1 MDRLS
6 SLVEEAR
13 HGSSSAMEEFVRSS
27 YVEVRRL
34 CASLVDEASAQDL
47 TQETFLRVVRQLPRF
62 RGESSARTWIFS
74 IAHHICMDELRARTR
89 ARRPAMHDTASNR
102 SIGPDPAE
110 SACVA
115 DFIAGLEPDRRAAF
129 VLTQLFGLSYAEVA
143 TLADCAAGTVA
154 SRVARARSQLI
165 ATMELGEDLLDAQHR
180 PNGANPAARAD
191 D

>member
-13 HGSSSAMEEFVRSS
+13 HGSSVAMEEFVRSS

-34 CASLVDEASAQDL
+34 CSSLVDETSAQDL

-89 ARRPAMHDTASNR
+89 ARRRAVHDTTSVRTNGR
-102 SIGPDPAE
+102 DPADTV
-110 SACVA
+110 CVI
-115 DFIAGLEPDRRAAF
+115 DLIAGLEPDRRAAF

-143 TLADCAAGTVA
+143 TLAQCAPGTVA

-165 ATMELGEDLLDAQHR
+165 ATMELGHDVLDAHE
-180 PNGANPAARAD
+180 PPDGANPVARAD